1 MVVVWC
7 SVLGARLG
15 VIGLYSLYYLFEVL
29 IIKLNKKVIFPNHF
43 LAPMVHHVDEG

>member
-15 VIGLYSLYYLFEVL
+15 VIGLYYLFEVL